1 LKRPSPLTV
10 VLAVV
15 PFVATCFTVSLWD
28 RVDPMIFGLPFNMAW
43 LVAWLVL
50 TPGLMAIAYRIERRR

>member
-1 LKRPSPLTV
+1 M
-10 VLAVV
+10 V